1 MLGACSDTRA
11 PIVIALPEIA
21 AAGSAEPNLSRAAD
35 GTIILSWLE
44 PLGDGVALRY
54 SVLDDSD
61 WSTPITISSG
71 DDWFV
76 NWADFPSVVKIG
88 GELWAAH
95 WLAKRPG
102 GTFAYDVAVSL
113 SHDGGQT
120 WGEPITPH
128 TDNTPTE
135 HGFVSLFPW
144 QDGVGAL
151 WLDGRNM
158 SGHGKGGMTLRS
170 AVIDAES
177 ELAFEQLADEM
188 VCDCCQTDVTVG
200 PEGPV
205 AVYRNR
211 TEEEIRDIYVMR
223 AIKGKWQPG
232 SPVYEDGWKIT
243 GCPVNGPAITSNGEA
258 LAVAWFTAADETPKV
273 RFARS
278 ADGGVSFEN
287 PLDVA
292 LTRPA
297 GRVGVALADDGSATV
312 SWLRV
317 GADSKGEIVIRNVS
331 HDGELG
337 EERLIAT
344 TNAGRMSGF
353 PQLVRDNDNLV
364 LAWTDTLGKTT
375 RVRSALLKTSL

>member
-1 MLGACSDTRA
+1 LLGACSDAQA

-21 AAGSAEPNLSRAAD
+21 AADSAEPNLSRAAD
-35 GTIILSWLE
+35 GTVILSWLE
-44 PLGDGVALRY
+44 PLGHGVALRY
-54 SVLDDSD
+54 SVLDEND
-61 WSTPITISSG
+61 WSAPITVASG

-76 NWADFPSVVKIG
+76 NWADFPSVVKVDG
-88 GELWAAH
+88 DLWTAH

-102 GTFAYDVAVSL
+102 GTYAYDVAISL
-113 SHDGGQT
+113 SSDGGRT
-120 WGEPITPH
+120 WGESITPH
-128 TDNTPTE
+128 TDNTLTE
-135 HGFVSLFPW
+135 HGFVSLFSW

-158 SGHGKGGMTLRS
+158 SGHDEGGMTLRS
-170 AVIDAES
+170 AVIDS
-177 ELAFEQLADEM
+177 QGELAYEQLADEL
-188 VCDCCQTDVTVG
+188 VCDCCQTDVTVA

-223 AIKGKWQPG
+223 AIDGRWQPG
-232 SPVYEDGWKIT
+232 KPVGEDGWKIA
-243 GCPVNGPAITSNGEA
+243 GCPVNGPAITSNGEDV
-258 LAVAWFTAADETPKV
+258 AVAWFTAAGNTPKV

-278 ADGGVSFEN
+278 VDGGESFEN
-287 PLDVA
+287 AIDVA
-292 LTRPA
+292 TARPA

-317 GADSKGEIVIRNVS
+317 GADGKGEIVIRNVS

-337 EERLIAT
+337 EDRLIAT
-344 TNAGRMSGF
+344 TDAGRMSGF

-364 LAWTDTLGKTT
+364 LAWTDTLGKITQ
-375 RVRSALLKTSL
+375 VRSALLKTSP